1 MIDPCRGFDWIGIG
15 VALDHDQKCLK
26 RFNKHRQ
33 PQWQLTFVIL
43 ENHIS
48 FTLSTQIYWYIYMY
62 LPAAGQEVEVPYLR
76 AAEAECLEL
85 VNLYFLL
92 GLVSEID
99 GVEAQ
104 VAVYEEQEQELCDI
118 SWEQVQVDGGP
129 K

>member
-15 VALDHDQKCLK
+15 VALDHDQKTLK
-26 RFNKHRQ
+26 CFKKHRQ
-33 PQWQLTFVIL
+33 PQLQLTFVIL
-43 ENHIS
+43 ENHMS
-48 FTLSTQIYWYIYMY
+48 FALSTHIYWYIYMH

>member
-1 MIDPCRGFDWIGIG
+1 M
-15 VALDHDQKCLK
+15 
-26 RFNKHRQ
+26 
-33 PQWQLTFVIL
+33 
-43 ENHIS
+43 
-48 FTLSTQIYWYIYMY
+48 
-62 LPAAGQEVEVPYLR
+62 PYLR

-85 VNLYFLL
+85 VNMYSLL
-92 GLVSEID
+92 GHVLEID